1 MFVGSQCNDANIAI
15 YIGAIAVISD
25 IGLIGLNAVIGL
37 IGGLRDLKDA

>member
-25 IGLIGLNAVIGL
+25 IGLNAVIGL
-37 IGGLRDLKDA
+37 IGGLGDLKDA